1 MKKTFIALSLFIA
14 SSLSMAATETY
25 DIDVKHSF
33 ANFSIRHVVAK
44 TSGSL
49 NDITG
54 VIQIDRENLANSSVN
69 AKINLLSINTGLAK
83 RDDHIKKDEYLDAA
97 KFADITFVSKKIV
110 AKSATEGMM
119 TGLFTMHGVTKE
131 LTIPFKVL
139 GFGPDP
145 WGGQR
150 SGFESHTVL
159 KASDFGFGW
168 GLKKDAPIGD
178 DIEVTLLIEGIK
190 TK

>member
-1 MKKTFIALSLFIA
+1 MKKSFIALSFLIA
-14 SSLSMAATETY
+14 SNLSMAATETY

-83 RDDHIKKDEYLDAA
+83 RDDHIKKDEYLDAV

-131 LTIPFKVL
+131 ITIPFKVL

>member
-1 MKKTFIALSLFIA
+1 MKKSFIALSLLIA

-97 KFADITFVSKKIV
+97 KFADITFVSKKVV

>member
-83 RDDHIKKDEYLDAA
+83 RDDHIKKDEYLDAV

>member
-1 MKKTFIALSLFIA
+1 MFAMCS
-14 SSLSMAATETY
+14 ATETY

-131 LTIPFKVL
+131 ITIPFKVL

-150 SGFESHTVL
+150 SGFEAHTVL